1 MGTTSQLAYE
11 TLTDAFNAR
20 DLDRFADALADDIAF
35 QGPGG
40 IGGEGK
46 AACVAFYRSLF
57 DAFPDA
63 RLEVHAVYVADDVT
77 VEEGT
82 FTGTHTGIARTGR
95 AVALD
100 YVQVL
105 RSKDGHQVSMS
116 LVLDRLLMLEQLGLT
131 GDAGEPL

>member
-1 MGTTSQLAYE
+1 MGSTTQLAYE
-11 TLTDAFNAR
+11 TVTDAFNAR
-20 DLDRFADALADDIAF
+20 DLDRFADALADNITF

-46 AACVAFYRSLF
+46 GACVAFYRGLF

-63 RLEVHAVYVADDVT
+63 RFEVHAVHIADGVT

>member
-40 IGGEGK
+40 IGGDGK

-105 RSKDGHQVSMS
+105 RSKDGHQVSMN
-116 LVLDRLLMLEQLGLT
+116 LVLDRLLMLEQLGLI
-131 GDAGEPL
+131 GDAAEPL